1 VAEIKKS
8 TYEKRGGNIYRR
20 DLLVLIFN
28 FILKVLFNS
37 ISSSKARKAKYFINL
52 KTCLRVQ

>member
-1 VAEIKKS
+1 VAEISNRFNLTLYERKKS

-28 FILKVLFNS
+28 FIFKVLFN
-37 ISSSKARKAKYFINL
+37 IVYL
-52 KTCLRVQ
+52 KP